1 MQKRLKIS
9 GAWWKLENLSK
20 MLPLRVVRANQ
31 GWEQYWRSVQQEEAA
46 CAA

>member
-20 MLPLRVVRANQ
+20 MLALRVVRANQ
-31 GWEQYWRSVQQEEAA
+31 GWEQ
-46 CAA
+46 